1 MSRLKIYYP
10 IDEITEN
17 LYTYGAEFMTTD
29 ETEYIGPYH
38 LYITGETYSGSTWN
52 AKTSKK
58 LVLFKQK
65 NNQTIYNK
73 LKPTIEVKYKSP
85 IATPVQ
91 ITSTD
96 IANGSIQ
103 RYFICKQNDT
113 AVIEIDSKQY
123 KYWGNNQIDKL
134 MYKTAE
140 LTWTITGPTQDT
152 KKGVVM
158 VPGVVTKNLQQIKLA
173 TKQIPE
179 LKTILTNPLQFYTD
193 TDYIAPVDINGL
205 K

>member
-1 MSRLKIYYP
+1 
-10 IDEITEN
+10 
-17 LYTYGAEFMTTD
+17 
-29 ETEYIGPYH
+29 
-38 LYITGETYSGSTWN
+38 
-52 AKTSKK
+52 
-58 LVLFKQK
+58 
-65 NNQTIYNK
+65 
-73 LKPTIEVKYKSP
+73 
-85 IATPVQ
+85 
-91 ITSTD
+91 
-96 IANGSIQ
+96 
-103 RYFICKQNDT
+103 
-113 AVIEIDSKQY
+113 
-123 KYWGNNQIDKL
+123 

-140 LTWTITGPTQDT
+140 LTWTITGATQDT